1 MYKRKFFS
9 ELHRGDI
16 FAAINVFY
24 NIPDIYIKTDV
35 VIDDFGKC
43 LDAAT
48 ITGNFS
54 GEMTTFKNKEK
65 VLVFVDISQAIKYV
79 KQWSG
84 EDKWLETL

>member
-1 MYKRKFFS
+1 MYKKKFFF
-9 ELHRGDI
+9 ELHRGEI

-48 ITGNFS
+48 KL
-54 GEMTTFKNKEK
+54 EEVRKE
-65 VLVFVDISQAIKYV
+65 ISLYV
-79 KQWSG
+79 
-84 EDKWLETL
+84 

>member
-1 MYKRKFFS
+1 MYKKKFFF
-9 ELHRGDI
+9 ELRRGEI
-16 FAAINVFY
+16 FAAINVIY

-54 GEMTTFKNKEK
+54 GEMTTFKDKEK
-65 VLVFVDISQAIKYV
+65 VLIFVDILQAIKYV
-79 KQWSG
+79 KDWSG
-84 EDKWLETL
+84 EDKWLEAL